1 MSGRTVSWIALVR
14 CGEQWYHHLKGAY
27 HKGRTGKNSLLLSC
41 MCAPMEKPHQQAPN
55 FKGKDRA
62 ERRKLARS
70 RFGFSRSSPIF
81 KLLTILGPGLIAA
94 NAGNDAGGIATFA
107 SAGANYG
114 YNLLWALAVAG
125 FCLAIVQE
133 MCARMGAVTGKGLAD
148 LIREQFGVRWA
159 ALAMLALLVANTG
172 VTVSEFLGIAASV
185 QVLANDIHTPF
196 VYLVV
201 PLSGLILWWLVIKGS
216 YRRVE
221 KVFLFISLGF
231 LAYIPAAFA
240 AHPSWST
247 IGQQVILPHLDTSSG
262 YLIAAVALVGTTIS
276 PYMQFFVQSSVAD
289 KGIPASEYAYEQLDV
304 YSSTVFAV
312 FIAGFV
318 IIASAAALYRGH
330 PLPVAIDAIA
340 AAQALRSFAGQYAS
354 LLFGVGMFGASLL
367 AGAVLPLST
376 SYGICEAFGF
386 ERGVSRSFKE
396 APVFQSIF
404 TGLIILGVLIA
415 IIPGLPIFQ
424 VLVLLQDLNAAML
437 PILLVFIILLVNNRR
452 LMGRRVNNLAFNI
465 ISWATV
471 VLVTILIILFLLNQL
486 FGITL

>member
-1 MSGRTVSWIALVR
+1 
-14 CGEQWYHHLKGAY
+14 
-27 HKGRTGKNSLLLSC
+27 
-41 MCAPMEKPHQQAPN
+41 
-55 FKGKDRA
+55 
-62 ERRKLARS
+62 
-70 RFGFSRSSPIF
+70 
-81 KLLTILGPGLIAA
+81 
-94 NAGNDAGGIATFA
+94 
-107 SAGANYG
+107 
-114 YNLLWALAVAG
+114 
-125 FCLAIVQE
+125 
-133 MCARMGAVTGKGLAD
+133 
-148 LIREQFGVRWA
+148 
-159 ALAMLALLVANTG
+159 
-172 VTVSEFLGIAASV
+172 
-185 QVLANDIHTPF
+185 
-196 VYLVV
+196 
-201 PLSGLILWWLVIKGS
+201 
-216 YRRVE
+216 
-221 KVFLFISLGF
+221 
-231 LAYIPAAFA
+231 
-240 AHPSWST
+240 
-247 IGQQVILPHLDTSSG
+247 
-262 YLIAAVALVGTTIS
+262 
-276 PYMQFFVQSSVAD
+276 MQFFVQSSVAD